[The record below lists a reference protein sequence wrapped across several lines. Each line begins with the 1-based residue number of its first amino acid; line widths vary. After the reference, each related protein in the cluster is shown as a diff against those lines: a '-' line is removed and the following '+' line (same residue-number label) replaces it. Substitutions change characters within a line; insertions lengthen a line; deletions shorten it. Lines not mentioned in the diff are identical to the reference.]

1 MTYSFEKTKNNIY
14 KAILPLAIPVNQ
26 KYYVVNG
33 KNILSQKYR
42 NYKKD
47 VALIPCRVM
56 PIPKEKE
63 KNVVCEITVFEKD
76 NRRDIDA
83 TVKVVLDVLNGK
95 LWEDDSQIWRMSIR
109 QFVDKQNPRVEVN
122 CIEEKRN

>member
-1 MTYSFEKTKNNIY
+1 MFEKTKNNIY
-14 KAILPLAIPVNQ
+14 KATLPLAIPLNQ
-26 KYYVVNG
+26 KYFVVNG

-42 NYKKD
+42 AYKKQ
-47 VALIPCRVM
+47 VTKIPYNLT
-56 PIPKEKE
+56 PIRKGKE

-76 NRRDIDA
+76 NRRDVDA
-83 TVKVVLDVLNGK
+83 TIKIILDVLNGK